1 MVDDGGLRPSWNPY
15 TMGVILIILATQF
28 VRWCSARFRFTVAPP
43 NLNPKTNANVAVS
56 PSSAALSQPRTSSIV
71 SDSDLKDLLHD
82 LDEKLHEIEEWEPV
96 IDRRNHFFSYTAKSC
111 KPKDGPLKYL
121 SITVFENCSSELL
134 RNFYMDNNYRKTW
147 DKTLMEHEQ
156 LQVDESNGTEIGRTI
171 KKFPFLTPREYV
183 SAWRVWEDKYGA
195 FYCLS
200 KGCEHAL
207 APRQKKY
214 VRVMFLR
221 SGWRIR
227 KGTYF

>member
-1 MVDDGGLRPSWNPY
+1 M
-15 TMGVILIILATQF
+15 
-28 VRWCSARFRFTVAPP
+28 
-43 NLNPKTNANVAVS
+43 
-56 PSSAALSQPRTSSIV
+56 
-71 SDSDLKDLLHD
+71 
-82 LDEKLHEIEEWEPV
+82 
-96 IDRRNHFFSYTAKSC
+96 
-111 KPKDGPLKYL
+111 KYL

-200 KGCEHAL
+200 KVSKVVVAHL
-207 APRQKKY
+207 I
-214 VRVMFLR
+214 L
-221 SGWRIR
+221 I
-227 KGTYF
+227 